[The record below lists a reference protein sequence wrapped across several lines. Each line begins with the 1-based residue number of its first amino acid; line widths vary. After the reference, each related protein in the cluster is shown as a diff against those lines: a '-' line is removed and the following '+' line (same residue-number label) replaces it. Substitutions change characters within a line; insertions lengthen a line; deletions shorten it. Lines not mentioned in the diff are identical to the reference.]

1 MCQLMD
7 HTRIASLLL
16 LFLHAVT
23 NLTGITN
30 SMLTGKKPFRDVFA
44 EFLQWIDATVYEVSL
59 STDVRHIPGKTQLLL
74 ALLFAVFNCSSSKQF
89 LWPTMD
95 SGLITQSH

>member
-7 HTRIASLLL
+7 HTRIASLYYYYY
-16 LFLHAVT
+16 FLHAVT

-59 STDVRHIPGKTQLLL
+59 STDVRPIPGKTQTSPCTL
-74 ALLFAVFNCSSSKQF
+74 VCS
-89 LWPTMD
+89 
-95 SGLITQSH
+95 I